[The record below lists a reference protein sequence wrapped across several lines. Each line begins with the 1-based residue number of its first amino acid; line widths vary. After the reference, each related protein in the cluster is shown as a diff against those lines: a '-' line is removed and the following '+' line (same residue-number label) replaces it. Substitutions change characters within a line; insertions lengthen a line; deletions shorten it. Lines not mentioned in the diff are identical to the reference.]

1 MSKLLF
7 IFCMLVF
14 LGILNLNAQTVPI
27 EKVREQFFA
36 FDKAGSV
43 ALTLYKS
50 LEKIDLSKDPILMA
64 YRGASSAASAGSV
77 SGVWKKLE
85 YFNHGKS
92 ELEKAVEMKPL
103 DAEIRFLRLA
113 TQINAPGFLGY
124 SGDKKNDKAIILQ
137 TLNSVN
143 SNHPNAYLYLR
154 ICRFMLAHAE
164 LTASEKNTVNQLI
177 VKLDTKK

>member
-1 MSKLLF
+1 MRKLLF
-7 IFCMLVF
+7 LFCVSVL
-14 LGILNLNAQTVPI
+14 LGVMNLNAQIVPV

-36 FDKAGSV
+36 FDKEGKV
-43 ALTLYKS
+43 ALTLYKL
-50 LEKIDLSKDPILMA
+50 LEKIDLTKDPVLMA

-92 ELEKAVEMKPL
+92 ELEKAVGMKPL
-103 DAEIRFLRLA
+103 DAEIHFLRLA
-113 TQINAPGFLGY
+113 TQVNAPGFLGY

-137 TLNSVN
+137 TLNGVN

-154 ICRFMLAHAE
+154 ICRFMLAHVE
-164 LTASEKNTVNQLI
+164 LTASEKNTVNQMI
-177 VKLDTKK
+177 VKFDTKK